1 MSKFWGMVSGGGAS
15 YRPVG
20 VSWINSPM
28 GTLPAQ
34 RFVVQNSGPRV
45 SQNNPVAVQAYRNF
59 NTMADNR
66 TFTRGYAHPS
76 AGGYSDAHN
85 QMRSLVHM
93 GEGFRGSVR
102 DAMNRDLAMR
112 NRPPK
117 VVTRTITRPSAGRV
131 NLVGGQQAY
140 QNNAWRDQQNSAG
153 LGRNRGYS
161 NGMSQFAI
169 NNSANSGL
177 NRMR

>member
-1 MSKFWGMVSGGGAS
+1 MARASSVSFFRAISGGGSRQQVMAS
-15 YRPVG
+15 PGYVPRASVQMNRGPI
-20 VSWINSPM
+20 VS
-28 GTLPAQ
+28 
-34 RFVVQNSGPRV
+34 R
-45 SQNNPVAVQAYRNF
+45 NNPVAVNHYANV
-59 NTMADNR
+59 NNMLNNR
-66 TFTRGYAHPS
+66 MFTKGYAVASPRGYDES
-76 AGGYSDAHN
+76 HN
-85 QMRSLVHM
+85 QMRNLVHI

-102 DAMNRDLAMR
+102 DAMNADLAMR

-117 VVTRTITRPSAGRV
+117 VITRTITRPSTGRV

-161 NGMSQFAI
+161 SGMSQFAI